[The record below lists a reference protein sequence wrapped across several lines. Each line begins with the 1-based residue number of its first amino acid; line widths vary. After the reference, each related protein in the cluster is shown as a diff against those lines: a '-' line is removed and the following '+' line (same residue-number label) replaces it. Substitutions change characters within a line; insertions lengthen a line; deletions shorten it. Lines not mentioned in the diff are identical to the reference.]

1 MHNLPRARETIQ
13 DELKTSFG
21 AVASANEIDRI
32 FASSAHIAFVS
43 RRSSLDRT
51 TMKIFWILAA
61 CVAVAAAAPANE
73 DDDES
78 VRCRKVQVGVTK
90 PMNDLLIG
98 LLF

>member
-21 AVASANEIDRI
+21 AVAFANKIDRI
-32 FASSAHIAFVS
+32 FAWFVHTVLVS

-61 CVAVAAAAPANE
+61 CVALAAAAPAND

-98 LLF
+98 L